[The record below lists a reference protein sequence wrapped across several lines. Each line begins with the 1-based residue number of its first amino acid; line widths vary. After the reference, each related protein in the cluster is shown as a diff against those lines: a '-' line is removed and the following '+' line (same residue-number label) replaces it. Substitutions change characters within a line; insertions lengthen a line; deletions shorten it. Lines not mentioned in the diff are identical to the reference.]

1 MRPAKFS
8 PARDIPSSLL
18 LLSLVCTL
26 YAAGASAQ
34 PFAEADAK
42 AGKALV
48 DKHCIACHADRFG
61 GDGSKI
67 YTRERRLVNSSKGLV
82 AQIRN
87 CNTMLGMKWFEDE
100 ELNVAAYLN
109 QSYYHF
115 DK

>member
-1 MRPAKFS
+1 LLMLLF
-8 PARDIPSSLL
+8 SSLAL
-18 LLSLVCTL
+18 
-26 YAAGASAQ
+26 AQ
-34 PFAEADAK
+34 PFSEGNAQI
-42 AGKALV
+42 GKAMV
-48 DKHCIACHADRFG
+48 EKHCIECHARRFG

-67 YTRERRLVNSSKGLV
+67 YTRENRIVNSSKGLI

-100 ELNVAAYLN
+100 ELNVAAFLN